1 MDNRLGLSRKPECR
15 MVTVIENGQVISWA
29 RDQFEFLDPG
39 FVAYEGNE
47 IIAVGSEF
55 EGEADHRIDATGRL
69 VI

>member
-1 MDNRLGLSRKPECR
+1 